1 MFLKLGHTAVKSVC
15 SHLALGKMCGNI
27 EGYVLCAL
35 SMGAL
40 FLEEIK
46 MKKTTDEQIAN
57 FIKQCADE
65 IRDELDYKV
74 KVAQSHMLRAENELL
89 KSYSKEQ
96 LDLYGEFI
104 LARQNYYDA
113 LADRYKNI
121 EK

>member
-1 MFLKLGHTAVKSVC
+1 
-15 SHLALGKMCGNI
+15 
-27 EGYVLCAL
+27 
-35 SMGAL
+35 
-40 FLEEIK
+40 